1 MDTIDTIP
9 GASLGA
15 IPVNR
20 QQAGY
25 VRKITVVIRSAISW
39 LEQRLERRRSRH
51 ALLELSDDQ
60 LKDIGI
66 SRADAYRE
74 GLRSFWD

>member
-1 MDTIDTIP
+1 MDTIDTIC
-9 GASLGA
+9 GVDLGNV
-15 IPVNR
+15 PMGR
-20 QQAGY
+20 QRAGH
-25 VRKITVVIRSAISW
+25 VQKIIVVIRSAFFW
-39 LEQRLERRRSRH
+39 LQQRLERRRSRQ

-74 GLRSFWD
+74 GLRSIWD